1 MSKTRDL
8 GDFTSAGNPLAD
20 GTIDVADI
28 NGVTATVDEINILD
42 GLTATTEELNGVA
55 GINTSVQS
63 QLDAKVDLAGDT
75 MTGFLTLHADPTSAL
90 HAATK
95 EYVDTIAAAGIH
107 YHTAVRVETP
117 SNLNATYDNG
127 TAGVGATLT
136 NAGTLAAITI
146 DGVALSSADR
156 VLVYNQTNAAHNGI
170 YTVTTVGDGST
181 AWVLT
186 RATDADSYGASDGDA
201 LGEGDAFFVKEGDT
215 GAGELYV
222 MTTSG
227 TITFG
232 TTNIVFTVIAET
244 AVYTAGTGMALD
256 GTTFS
261 IGQAVGTSDSPTFAG
276 ITSTSG
282 ASVTG
287 NITVTGTVDG
297 RDVAT
302 DGTKLDTIE
311 TNADVTDATNV
322 AAAGA
327 AMTSNN
333 LNDLA
338 NVATARTNLGLG
350 TAATQNVGTSANNV
364 VQLDGTAKLPAVDG
378 SQLTGIEGVPSGI
391 IAIWSGSTASI
402 PTGWVICDGTNSTPD
417 LRDRFIVG
425 AGSTYAVAATGGANT
440 VTLSASEMP
449 SHNHTVTGNTGP
461 SGNHN
466 HNGST
471 SNTGNHNHGISS
483 FNSGPPYNNFKG
495 GSGVPVSNSIP
506 AGGNFFTANNV
517 ISNTG
522 AHAHNMSLAAG
533 GDHTHTL
540 TLSAGNAGSGSAHEN
555 RPPYYALAYI
565 MKT

>member
-28 NGVTATVDEINILD
+28 NGVTASVTEINKLTGLTASTAELNILD
-42 GLTATTEELNGVA
+42 GLTATTSELNNVTGV
-55 GINTSVQS
+55 NSDVQT

-107 YHTAVRVETP
+107 YHTAVRVEAP

-127 TAGVGATLT
+127 TSGVGATLT
-136 NAGTLAAITI
+136 NAGTNAAITI
-146 DGVALSSADR
+146 DGVALSLNDR
-156 VLVYNQTNAAHNGI
+156 VLVYNQTNAAHNGV

-186 RATDADSYGASDGDA
+186 RATDADSYGASDSDA

-232 TTNIVFTVIAET
+232 TTNITFTVIAET
-244 AVYTAGTGMALD
+244 AVYSAGTGMSLD

-287 NITVTGTVDG
+287 TVT
-297 RDVAT
+297 
-302 DGTKLDTIE
+302 
-311 TNADVTDATNV
+311 
-322 AAAGA
+322 
-327 AMTSNN
+327 
-333 LNDLA
+333 
-338 NVATARTNLGLG
+338 ATAFSG
-350 TAATQNVGTSANNV
+350 
-364 VQLDGTAKLPAVDG
+364 DG
-378 SQLTGIEGVPSGI
+378 SALTGIEGVPSGI
-391 IAIWSGSTASI
+391 IAMWSGSTASI
-402 PTGWVICDGTNSTPD
+402 PSGWVICDGLNSTPD

-425 AGSTYAVAATGGANT
+425 AGNTYAVAATGGSNT
-440 VTLSASEMP
+440 VTLTESEMP
-449 SHNHTVTGNTGP
+449 GHTHTISGNTSTTGAHTHTLSGNTGN
-461 SGNHN
+461 SGNHT

-471 SNTGNHNHGISS
+471 SNTGDHNHNLIMWNYQDGS
-483 FNSGPPYNNFKG
+483 NTVSGTQRTG
-495 GSGVPVSNSIP
+495 QQGSAN
-506 AGGNFFTANNV
+506 GGNFYGAGNAGSHSHNFT
-517 ISNTG
+517 T
-522 AHAHNMSLAAG
+522 AAG
-533 GDHTHTL
+533 GDHSHTL
-540 TLSAGNAGSGSAHEN
+540 SGNAASAGDHSHTLSATAASTGGGSAHEN